1 MNLLRKQPCLLR
13 TILLG
18 SVAAGAM
25 CTGAAARSIPAPSL
39 PAPSLPAHVAQGIAM
54 IGTPLGRETAAT
66 PLSLTVWLNLHDRQA
81 LDARVAALTDPA
93 SPSYHQWLKPSDLA
107 AYLPTASEVSAVR
120 REIETHN
127 LKVVSI
133 DPYNLS
139 IRIQGATSDVETAF
153 GTQINRY
160 SVRGKMVHVS
170 LRAPQLTGAA
180 SAAFRGLGGLDSVQ
194 ASPLYMRPVNLA
206 TGKPFPAVRASSAA
220 AQQASASC
228 ISAPTSVTVSG
239 VNAVDDKT
247 PATETISGLGYGA
260 GETAAAP
267 YPCGY
272 TPAQVQGLY
281 GLNSAYRLGY
291 TGAGQTIVIID
302 AGLQPQAQTDAN
314 VFSAMYGLPAL
325 NGSNY
330 ALYAPGG
337 GVFTGAQYGTD
348 IETDLDVEWA
358 HAIAPGA
365 KIALIQSYSGD
376 DEDFQSSLLYAV
388 TNHLGNVIS
397 LSYGNPE
404 TELSPLS
411 LDVYNSIAEL
421 AAAQGISLQVST
433 GDSGDFTADGVPADV
448 NGLASSPFDTAV
460 GGTSIV
466 TSPTDGSVITAGW
479 GNNINGLA
487 EPAANGSPG
496 LIVDP
501 PSTGSFY
508 AGSGG
513 GASRFFAKPAYQSG
527 LSGTQRLLPDVSALA
542 DPFTGA
548 LTVYDVQGTTYL
560 TPIGGTSLASPVF
573 SAMWAIFN
581 QFSGHPLGQAAPF
594 VATASPSVIRDVLPV
609 AGPDQVTATIT
620 DPSGTTT
627 YSAISLAGPLGSTTE
642 FASVLLND
650 GGIYYDLT
658 FGTDSSLTVTPGWD
672 NVTGYGTPDVAGA
685 VALFGTTAAR

>member
-1 MNLLRKQPCLLR
+1 MNRFRKRPGLIR
-13 TILLG
+13 TLLLG
-18 SVAAGAM
+18 SVAAGAV
-25 CTGAAARSIPAPSL
+25 CVGAAAQTL
-39 PAPSLPAHVAQGIAM
+39 PVQPLPAHVAQGIATL
-54 IGTPLGRETAAT
+54 GTPLGRESAAT
-66 PLSLTVWLNLHDRQA
+66 PLSLTVWLNLHNRAA

-93 SPSYHQWLKPSDLA
+93 SPSYHQWLKPSDLS
-107 AYLPTASEVSAVR
+107 AYLPSAAELSAVR
-120 REIETHN
+120 RQLEAHN
-127 LKVVSI
+127 LKVVSV

-139 IRIQGATSDVETAF
+139 IRIQGATADVEAAF
-153 GTQINRY
+153 NTQINRY
-160 SVRGKMVHVS
+160 SVRGKLVHVS
-170 LRAPQLTGAA
+170 LRAPQLPGAA
-180 SAAFRGLGGLDSVQ
+180 SAAFHSLGGLDSVQ
-194 ASPLYMRPVNLA
+194 ATPLYRLPTNLA
-206 TGKPFPAVRASSAA
+206 TGKPFPAVRASVAA
-220 AQQASASC
+220 AQPASASC

-239 VNAVDDKT
+239 VSTVDGKT

-260 GETAAAP
+260 GESASAP

-272 TPAQVQGLY
+272 TPSQVQGFY

-291 TGAGQTIVIID
+291 TGAGQTIVIVD

-314 VFSAMYGLPAL
+314 LFSTMYGLPAL

-330 ALYAPGG
+330 ALYVPDG
-337 GVFTGAQYGTD
+337 GVLTGAQYGTD
-348 IETDLDVEWA
+348 VETDLDVEWA

-365 KIALIQSYSGD
+365 RIALVQAFSAS

-397 LSYGNPE
+397 LSYGGPE
-404 TELSPLS
+404 AETSPLS
-411 LDVYNSIAEL
+411 LDIYNSVAEL

-433 GDSGDFTADGVPADV
+433 GDSGDFTADGLPADV

-466 TSPTDGSVITAGW
+466 TSPIDGSLITAGW

-496 LIVDP
+496 LVVDP
-501 PSTGSFY
+501 PAPGGFY

-513 GASRFFAKPAYQSG
+513 GASRFFSKPAYQSG

-548 LTVYDVQGTTYL
+548 LTVYDVQGTPYL

-581 QFSGHPLGQAAPF
+581 QFSGHPLGQAAVF
-594 VATASPSVIRDVLPV
+594 VATASPSVIRDVLPL
-609 AGPDQVTATIT
+609 AGPANVSASIT
-620 DPSGTTT
+620 DPTGTTD
-627 YSAISLAGPLGSTTE
+627 YSAVQLAGPLGATTA
-642 FASVLLND
+642 FASVLFND
-650 GGIYYDLT
+650 GGIYADLT

-672 NVTGYGTPDVAGA
+672 DVTGYGTPDVAAA
-685 VALFGTTAAR
+685 VALFGATAAAR